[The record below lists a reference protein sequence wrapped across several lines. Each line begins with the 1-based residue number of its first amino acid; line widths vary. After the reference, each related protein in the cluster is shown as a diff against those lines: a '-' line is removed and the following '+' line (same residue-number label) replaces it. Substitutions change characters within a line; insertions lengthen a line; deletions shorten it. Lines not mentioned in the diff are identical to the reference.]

1 MAIGFTTV
9 DILVSP
15 TNPGAVGMWVGPVEA
30 GGAVDALADI
40 AHQLVPANLAG
51 VGVGRRPA

>member
-9 DILVSP
+9 DIVVSP

-30 GGAVDALADI
+30 GGSVVAMIGEFLEN
-40 AHQLVPANLAG
+40 P
-51 VGVGRRPA
+51 